1 MTDGNSIFR
10 KEIKFQIH
18 QFDFEAIKEE
28 LSHLLTLDT
37 HGDVYG
43 YYVKSIYFDTLEKS
57 DMMDVLN
64 GNYIKGKVRLR
75 SYNYSDEKFQLE
87 LKQKSGDDV
96 IKRSVNLT
104 REEAIKISECDY
116 SVLLTKS
123 DPFAIAM
130 YAKLKS
136 EVYKPKLIIGYNR
149 LAYVHPFNRTRI
161 TFDTRITTGIEISS
175 FFDESVH
182 GLQYLETYMGI
193 LEVKYQGFLLE
204 PIKRCLS
211 KLETSQ
217 VANSKYVNGHI
228 KYSF

>member
-1 MTDGNSIFR
+1 MTEVFR

-18 QFDFEAIKEE
+18 QFAFEAIKEE

-37 HGDVYG
+37 HGNAYG
-43 YYVKSIYFDTLEKS
+43 YYVKSMYFDTLENS

-64 GNYIKGKVRLR
+64 GNFIKGKVRLR
-75 SYNYSDEKFQLE
+75 SYNDSDEKFQLE

-96 IKRSVNLT
+96 VKRSVDLT
-104 REEAIKISECDY
+104 KEQAIRVSECDY
-116 SVLLTKS
+116 NVLLTKN
-123 DPFAIAM
+123 DPFAVAL

-136 EVYKPKLIIGYNR
+136 EVYKPKLVIGYNR
-149 LAYVHPFNRTRI
+149 LAYVLPFNRTRI
-161 TFDTRITTGIEISS
+161 TFDTRITTGTETSS
-175 FFDESVH
+175 FFNESIH
-182 GLQYLETYMGI
+182 GLQYLEPYMGI

-217 VANSKYVNGHI
+217 VANSKYLNGHL